1 MTTLR
6 DGTKEEGKYK
16 CNVLITSKK
25 KKHLF
30 LIRSAKFRERVEA
43 SVSSSQRAS
52 KYALQK
58 ADIAVSRTS
67 TARSKG
73 DMADTVADHAKVDSE
88 VAVATAREFAPDFK
102 PSVLDRFDRI
112 RDRERFRPM
121 NAETTATTSAATAT
135 VSTIPSPVKHQP
147 NQHLPHSPPPINEQN
162 RVTPNYNHPQ
172 PVTPVKQAQ
181 FAPQPTIRRTS
192 MMHKQESFDFA
203 ANQGQQQTAI
213 PNHLNY
219 PSSVKTQQQQAQQ
232 LQQQQQHHHLSANNQ
247 PSGLDSYA
255 TNNHRGANQQMEN
268 SYGATNNYQN
278 DQFNINQRNNLYD
291 QQKPAMYNA
300 MDASAI
306 SQGYNDNNYVA
317 NNTNDQNFAYG
328 SPQQQQQQYSHQQQ
342 MNAFQA
348 AEQHPANL
356 YQMDGGMAP
365 HMNHINSQ
373 PVPSANQQGIDHFDH
388 YKRVPSRDSS
398 MDRYARAASRLG
410 GGSGSRQP
418 SMDRQVGMNNAA
430 PVPTK
435 EQTPE
440 KRLRSDSVAR
450 MSGAAPSSGFGGGGG
465 GGGGCVGGGGGAA
478 VKRASISS
486 FQPQASPTHT
496 AIYSSPN
503 QPFEDVLLRQRT
515 LGQDIIPSPR
525 EPKRTES
532 LYLPPKP
539 LIGNG
544 SIKGGGGGGKQLK
557 VSNV

>member
-121 NAETTATTSAATAT
+121 NADTTTNSATAAA
-135 VSTIPSPVKHQP
+135 IASPLKHHP
-147 NQHLPHSPPPINEQN
+147 NPHLPHPTQPSANNDPHRATANFN
-162 RVTPNYNHPQ
+162 NHPQ

-181 FAPQPTIRRTS
+181 FAPQSTIRRTS
-192 MMHKQESFDFA
+192 MMHKQDSFDYA
-203 ANQGQQQTAI
+203 APQNQSQHGGAAMA
-213 PNHLNY
+213 NNNVNY
-219 PSSVKTQQQQAQQ
+219 PSTIKTQQQQHQQ
-232 LQQQQQHHHLSANNQ
+232 QLLQQQNLAAQQHSVD
-247 PSGLDSYA
+247 PYA
-255 TNNHRGANQQMEN
+255 TNNQRAANNEQITN
-268 SYGATNNYQN
+268 SYGATTNYQN
-278 DQFNINQRNNLYD
+278 DQFNASQRNNMYD
-291 QQKPAMYNA
+291 QKPAMYNNI
-300 MDASAI
+300 DSSANGL
-306 SQGYNDNNYVA
+306 GYNNYA
-317 NNTNDQNFAYG
+317 NNTVDPNSSYG
-328 SPQQQQQQYSHQQQ
+328 SPQLQQQQQMYGNQQQ
-342 MNAFQA
+342 PQQHMNSFQA
-348 AEQHPANL
+348 AEQLSTNL
-356 YQMDGGMAP
+356 YQMDGMAA
-365 HMNHINSQ
+365 HMNHINAQ
-373 PVPSANQQGIDHFDH
+373 LPPTNQQGIDHFDH

-410 GGSGSRQP
+410 GGASGSRQP
-418 SMDRQVGMNNAA
+418 SMDRQAGMTSAA
-430 PVPTK
+430 PVATK

-450 MSGAAPSSGFGGGGG
+450 MAGAAPPANFGGGGG
-465 GGGGCVGGGGGAA
+465 GGGG

-486 FQPQASPTHT
+486 FQPQSVSPSHI

-544 SIKGGGGGGKQLK
+544 GVSRGGGGGAGKQLK
-557 VSNV
+557 VC